1 MELSCARVDA
11 GIRLTQVGDALADG
25 CKGLRYC
32 TSCDRFIFA
41 AVASVSDGVDK
52 EVADPKFLVAQAL
65 TEGAGYV
72 LFVAE
77 LDPVAKGGGLSVAVS
92 GGVGFADELESRF
105 EISLE
110 VDSCRGRTS
119 RQGLCCGY

>member
-1 MELSCARVDA
+1 MELSCARVNA
-11 GIRLTQVGDALADG
+11 GIRWTQVGDALADG
-25 CKGLRYC
+25 CKGFRYC

-52 EVADPKFLVAQAL
+52 EGAEPKFLVAQAL
-65 TEGAGYV
+65 TERAGYV
-72 LFVAE
+72 LFMAE
-77 LDPVAKGGGLSVAVS
+77 LDPVAEGGGLSVAVL

-110 VDSCRGRTS
+110 IDSLGGGTS
-119 RQGLCCGY
+119 SQGLYYEY

>member
-1 MELSCARVDA
+1 M
-11 GIRLTQVGDALADG
+11 TQVGDALADG

-52 EVADPKFLVAQAL
+52 EVAEPKFLVAQAL
-65 TEGAGYV
+65 TEGAGCV

-77 LDPVAKGGGLSVAVS
+77 LDPVAKGGGLSVAES
-92 GGVGFADELESRF
+92 GGVGFANELESRF

-110 VDSCRGRTS
+110 VDSGGGWTS
-119 RQGLCCGY
+119 C

>member
-1 MELSCARVDA
+1 MELSSARVDA
-11 GIRLTQVGDALADG
+11 GIRWTQVGNALADG
-25 CKGLRYC
+25 CKGFRYC

-41 AVASVSDGVDK
+41 AMAAVSDGVDK
-52 EVADPKFLVAQAL
+52 EVAEPKFLVAQAL
-65 TEGAGYV
+65 TEGAGHV

-77 LDPVAKGGGLSVAVS
+77 LDPVAKGGRLSVAVS

-110 VDSCRGRTS
+110 IDSLGGGTS
-119 RQGLCCGY
+119 CQGLCCGY

>member
-11 GIRLTQVGDALADG
+11 GIRWTQVGDALADG
-25 CKGLRYC
+25 CKGFRYC

-41 AVASVSDGVDK
+41 AVASVSDGVD
-52 EVADPKFLVAQAL
+52 EEIAEPKFLVAQAL
-65 TEGAGYV
+65 TEGAGHV
-72 LFVAE
+72 LFMTE
-77 LDPVAKGGGLSVAVS
+77 LDPVAKGGGLSVAML

-110 VDSCRGRTS
+110 IDSLSGGTS
-119 RQGLCCGY
+119 CQGLCCGY